1 MDTYDIE
8 FYKKLFL
15 KNHIESL
22 DFDSRRISKNSMFI
36 ALTGSRSDGHDFI
49 VKAYENGARI
59 FVVEKDCD
67 FLPEAIRK
75 DITLIKVDN
84 TRSELS
90 KIAKAFYDDDRE
102 LKIIGVTGTKGKTSV
117 ASILYQ
123 VLNSAGLPTGIIGTN
138 GVEYGDIKEE
148 TMNTTP
154 ESLELHRIIKRMKD
168 AGINCLVMEVSS
180 QALKFNRV
188 DDIDFT
194 LGLFTNLSRDH
205 ISPLEHP
212 DFEDYKHSKMRF
224 FTMAPIIA
232 NADDEHF
239 DELFIEKPY
248 KTYAMNNEAD
258 FKIHDIEML
267 NEDGKHFMQFFIN
280 DMKIK
285 TNLIGR
291 FNAYNIAAAVGA
303 IVELGIDMKCL
314 DHMTDISIP
323 GRMEV
328 FHIAGRT
335 VVLDYAHNG
344 VSMEECLSVLRH
356 LRGENKIIT
365 VFGTVG
371 GRAESRRKDLAEVCD
386 KLADLSII
394 TTDDPNFEDPMK
406 IAKEVSSF
414 YKDESNYKIE
424 IDREEAIRDAYRHS
438 VPGDIILIAGK
449 GREKYMKVRGKKI
462 PYSDFD
468 VIEKLISEHG

>member
-1 MDTYDIE
+1 
-8 FYKKLFL
+8 
-15 KNHIESL
+15 
-22 DFDSRRISKNSMFI
+22 
-36 ALTGSRSDGHDFI
+36 
-49 VKAYENGARI
+49 
-59 FVVEKDCD
+59 
-67 FLPEAIRK
+67 
-75 DITLIKVDN
+75 
-84 TRSELS
+84 
-90 KIAKAFYDDDRE
+90 
-102 LKIIGVTGTKGKTSV
+102 
-117 ASILYQ
+117 
-123 VLNSAGLPTGIIGTN
+123 
-138 GVEYGDIKEE
+138 
-148 TMNTTP
+148 
-154 ESLELHRIIKRMKD
+154 
-168 AGINCLVMEVSS
+168 
-180 QALKFNRV
+180 
-188 DDIDFT
+188 
-194 LGLFTNLSRDH
+194 
-205 ISPLEHP
+205 
-212 DFEDYKHSKMRF
+212 
-224 FTMAPIIA
+224 
-232 NADDEHF
+232 
-239 DELFIEKPY
+239 
-248 KTYAMNNEAD
+248 
-258 FKIHDIEML
+258 
-267 NEDGKHFMQFFIN
+267 
-280 DMKIK
+280 
-285 TNLIGR
+285 
-291 FNAYNIAAAVGA
+291 
-303 IVELGIDMKCL
+303 
-314 DHMTDISIP
+314 MTDISIP